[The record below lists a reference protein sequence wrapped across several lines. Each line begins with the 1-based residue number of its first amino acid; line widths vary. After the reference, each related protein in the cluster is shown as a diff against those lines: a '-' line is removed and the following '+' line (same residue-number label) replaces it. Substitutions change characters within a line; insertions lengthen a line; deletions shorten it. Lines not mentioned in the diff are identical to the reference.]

1 MKTEIVDSLNF
12 ALSLLRIHGKLIAV
26 LNNESKKMAVSPIDV
41 SFVMT
46 VYNKEYYLPSVLN
59 ALLNQSGLKNPEFI
73 FVDDLSTDK
82 SVEIIR
88 EMTKD
93 VPNVKIIDNKE
104 NRGISV
110 RINQGIAE
118 AQGEYTRMLDSDD
131 IFPLDSTAK
140 MLELAKKHQA
150 DMVYG
155 CFTKTGKEPQ
165 ALENEYL
172 SPFKYRYNSN
182 ALQGVLTGRFTRMG
196 QLIRTSV
203 LQKAQGADE
212 RVFIQDESI
221 PLRCAVHAL
230 GIIKMDANVV
240 LVPKE
245 LGNFSGNKIQL
256 DNDRF
261 LAYYYLIADNPQLPL
276 WAMKLLNKRA
286 VSAYWKYFKKTRK
299 FPYLSQTFLLYLQN
313 KILPQAPQQSVLKKM
328 RDEFLSLKNVR
339 RIKA

>member
-1 MKTEIVDSLNF
+1 MSQN
-12 ALSLLRIHGKLIAV
+12 
-26 LNNESKKMAVSPIDV
+26 PIDV

-46 VYNKEYYLPSVLN
+46 VYNKEYYLPSVLT
-59 ALLNQSGLKNPEFI
+59 ALLNQTGLKNAEFI
-73 FVDDLSTDK
+73 FVDDASSDR
-82 SVEIIR
+82 SVDIIR
-88 EMTKD
+88 EMTKGI
-93 VPNVKIIDNKE
+93 PNVKIITNEK

-110 RINQGIAE
+110 RINQGIKK

-131 IFPLDSTAK
+131 IFPLDSTEK
-140 MLELAKKHQA
+140 MLGLAKKHKA

-165 ALENEYL
+165 KLEKEYL
-172 SPFKYRYNSN
+172 GDFKYKYNPN
-182 ALQGVLTGRFTRMG
+182 ALQMILTGRFTRMG

-203 LQKAQGADE
+203 LKEAKGADE

-221 PLRCAVHAL
+221 PLRCAPHAL
-230 GIIKMDANVV
+230 GAIKMTANVV

-261 LAYYYLIADNPQLPL
+261 LAHYYMIADNPQLPV

-286 VSAYWKYFKKTRK
+286 VSAYWKFYKKTRK
-299 FPYLSQTFLLYLQN
+299 HPYLSKVFVNYILS
-313 KILPQAPQQSVLKKM
+313 KIISPKPNLPRLKEM
-328 RDEFLSLKNVR
+328 RDEFLALENVR
-339 RIKA
+339 RIKPE